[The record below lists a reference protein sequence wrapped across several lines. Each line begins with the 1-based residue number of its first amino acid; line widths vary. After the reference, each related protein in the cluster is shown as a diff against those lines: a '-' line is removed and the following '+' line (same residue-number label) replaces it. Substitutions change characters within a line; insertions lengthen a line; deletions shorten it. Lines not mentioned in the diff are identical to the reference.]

1 MPDLRRRRLL
11 NRPGRTIAGAVCAA
25 LLLALA
31 AQIPAIAAD
40 EDVGLKVPRFVSLH
54 SDKVNLRTGPGRQYP
69 IEWVLTR
76 KDMPVEVIAQFE
88 HWRRIRDWEGTA
100 GWVQERMVAGRRT
113 IIVGKGAERPLHQQ
127 PDPASAVIFFHGLG
141 LSHMDIEQ
149 TLADGSPNGDWVL
162 EENMVAPVHL
172 LYPGG
177 EHERIWLEEV
187 VHITKDGG
195 RPLFSWGFEPLV
207 A

>member
-1 MPDLRRRRLL
+1 MPDLRRCRLL
-11 NRPGRTIAGAVCAA
+11 NRPGRAIAGAVSTA

-40 EDVGLKVPRFVSLH
+40 DDVGLKVPRFVSLH

-113 IIVGKGAERPLHQQ
+113 VIVSKGAERPLHQQ
-127 PDPASAVIFFHGLG
+127 PDAASAVVARAAPGVVGRLIECQGPWCRVETDS
-141 LSHMDIEQ
+141 LSGWMRRTEIW
-149 TLADGSPNGDWVL
+149 GV
-162 EENMVAPVHL
+162 
-172 LYPGG
+172 YPD
-177 EHERIWLEEV
+177 EAVR
-187 VHITKDGG
+187 
-195 RPLFSWGFEPLV
+195 
-207 A
+207 

>member
-11 NRPGRTIAGAVCAA
+11 NRPGRTIAGAVSGA

-31 AQIPAIAAD
+31 AQIPATAAN

-76 KDMPVEVIAQFE
+76 KEMPVEVIAQFE

-100 GWVQERMVAGRRT
+100 GWVQERMVVGRRT
-113 IIVGKGAERPLHQQ
+113 VIVGKGAERPLHQQ
-127 PDPASAVIFFHGLG
+127 PDPASAVVARAAPGVVARLPECRG
-141 LSHMDIEQ
+141 AWCRVETDTLSGWMRRSD
-149 TLADGSPNGDWVL
+149 LWGVYPNETV
-162 EENMVAPVHL
+162 P
-172 LYPGG
+172 
-177 EHERIWLEEV
+177 
-187 VHITKDGG
+187 
-195 RPLFSWGFEPLV
+195 
-207 A
+207 